1 MTGARIAP
9 VFQSRGV
16 AAHLLLAVG
25 FGPTWASEPDRPLR
39 HIPRRLERR
48 PGFQGTVNPDP
59 ERSQG
64 LSPGPQSAAFG
75 RSLPPFSS
83 CGPVEYMPGT
93 NRALVRF
100 WLTFAA

>member
-25 FGPTWASEPDRPLR
+25 FGPTWASQPDRPLR
-39 HIPRRLERR
+39 HIPRRLEGR

-64 LSPGPQSAAFG
+64 LSPGAPIGSLWPLSLAALFVLRTRRVHAEEPTARLFVSG
-75 RSLPPFSS
+75 
-83 CGPVEYMPGT
+83 
-93 NRALVRF
+93 
-100 WLTFAA
+100 